1 MARERTERTERNGTG
16 NGSVPPNAEHEVP
29 GLSIAEIRQLIKLMD
44 TSDLEE
50 VVIEHPDGLKLAL
63 RKPTSD
69 VVMADDP
76 VAGSLESA
84 ADGLDGASAGEDSS
98 ARESADETAIEIGA
112 PLVGVYRA
120 CVKPDD
126 KPLIRPGDTVRE
138 GQIVAA
144 VEALN
149 YVNEIE
155 SAASGRV
162 KEIFVRDG
170 QPVEYGQPL
179 LSIEP
184 I

>member
-1 MARERTERTERNGTG
+1 MARERAERNGTSSG
-16 NGSVPPNAEHEVP
+16 NGSASPNAGLEVSDLP
-29 GLSIAEIRQLIKLMD
+29 IGEIRQLIALMD
-44 TSDLEE
+44 ASDLEE
-50 VVIEHPDGLKLAL
+50 IAIEDGDGLKLVL
-63 RKPTSD
+63 RKPAPSVSIAD
-69 VVMADDP
+69 VRVD
-76 VAGSLESA
+76 LES
-84 ADGLDGASAGEDSS
+84 DDLDGTASEEEAVAHGMPID
-98 ARESADETAIEIGA
+98 AAIEIGA

-120 CVKPDD
+120 RAKPDQ
-126 KPLIRPGDTVRE
+126 KPLIRPGDVVRE

-155 SAASGRV
+155 SAAAGRV

-184 I
+184 S

>member
-1 MARERTERTERNGTG
+1 MARERAERNGNDPDTG
-16 NGSVPPNAEHEVP
+16 KAAPNLAAAVSN
-29 GLSIAEIRQLIKLMD
+29 LSIAEIRQLIALMNGG
-44 TSDLEE
+44 DLDE
-50 VVIEHPDGLKLAL
+50 VVIERSDGLKLVL
-63 RKPTSD
+63 RKAAPGAVIAAGES
-69 VVMADDP
+69 
-76 VAGSLESA
+76 VASLELET
-84 ADGLDGASAGEDSS
+84 DGVDGAELDDEAALDDH
-98 ARESADETAIEIGA
+98 ARDATIEIGS

-120 CVKPDD
+120 RVKPDEE
-126 KPLIRPGDTVRE
+126 KPLVRLGDVVRE

-155 SAASGRV
+155 SAAAGRV

-184 I
+184 S